1 MVRRGLKPAFSWTR
15 TQCGP
20 PLPLVLRETTM
31 AIPLSVALRP
41 LLFSVVLVSGPVL
54 LQAQSAPAT
63 PSAEG
68 DAAVTLTAQERA
80 RYVGTYEV
88 ETSDGLMAIHVY
100 EEGDRL
106 MARPEHEEEPS
117 ALIPLGEHRFRPV
130 LADQA
135 VITFAVE
142 NDRATSFTIVFP
154 DERGTMVAQRRQ

>member
-1 MVRRGLKPAFSWTR
+1 
-15 TQCGP
+15 
-20 PLPLVLRETTM
+20 M
-31 AIPLSVALRP
+31 AIPLSGVLRP
-41 LLFSVVLVSGPVL
+41 VVFSVVLVAGPAL
-54 LQAQSAPAT
+54 LEAQSTPTA
-63 PSAEG
+63 PSAEA
-68 DAAVTLTAQERA
+68 DTAVALTAEERA

-100 EEGDRL
+100 EEGDGL

-117 ALIPLGEHRFRPV
+117 PLIPLGEHRFRPV

-154 DERGTMVAQRRQ
+154 DERGTMVAQRRP